1 VLQTILGLWFVI
13 VALCT
18 AYVAWDA
25 FTYNPEVSIMKWAF
39 VLVTLY
45 TGPFGLIVYI
55 MSCKEPYAGAHAAFV
70 KPLWKQAVGST
81 MHCLAGDATG
91 IIVAAAITTSLRL
104 PMWLDSISEYVFG
117 FAFGLFI
124 FQSLFMKDIMG
135 GSYGT
140 ALKMSFIPEWLSM
153 NTMMGGML
161 AVMVIL
167 MSWDMRGMDSRSLDF
182 WAIMSLAALVGGI
195 VSYPINFWMVE
206 HGLKHGMMTDERAE
220 QRNLERARKHMRQL
234 T

>member
-1 VLQTILGLWFVI
+1 MLQTILILWFI
-13 VALCT
+13 AVAVCT

-25 FTYNPEVSIMKWAF
+25 FAYNPEVTVMKWAF

-55 MSCKEPYAGAHAAFV
+55 MACKEPYPGTHAAFV

-104 PMWLDSISEYVFG
+104 PMWQDSISEYIFG
-117 FAFGLFI
+117 FTFGLFI
-124 FQSLFMKDIMG
+124 FQSLFMRSITG
-135 GSYGT
+135 GSYLN
-140 ALKMSFIPEWLSM
+140 ALRMSFIPEWLSM

-167 MSWDMRGMDSRSLDF
+167 MSWDMRGMDARSLDF

-206 HGLKHGMMTDERAE
+206 QGLKHGMMTDERLE
-220 QRNLERARKHMRQL
+220 QRNLERAQKRARQPA
-234 T
+234 

>member
-1 VLQTILGLWFVI
+1 MLQTMLAIWFAA
-13 VALCT
+13 VALST

-25 FTYNPEVSIMKWAF
+25 FTYNPETAVMKWAF

-55 MSCKEPYAGAHAAFV
+55 MSCKEPYPGTHEAFV
-70 KPLWKQAVGST
+70 RPLWKQAVGST

-91 IIVAAAITTSLRL
+91 VIVAAAITTSLHL
-104 PMWLDSISEYVFG
+104 PMWLDAISEYAFG

-124 FQSLFMKDIMG
+124 FQSLFMKDMMG

-140 ALKMSFIPEWLSM
+140 ALKMSVIPEWLSM
-153 NTMMGGML
+153 NTMMGGMV
-161 AVMVIL
+161 AVMVVL
-167 MSWDMRGMDSRSLDF
+167 MSWDMRGMDAHSLDF
-182 WAIMSLAALVGGI
+182 WAIMSLGAIVAGI

-206 HGLKHGMMTDERAE
+206 HGLKHGMITDARIER
-220 QRNLERARKHMRQL
+220 RNLERARKNRRKPA
-234 T
+234 